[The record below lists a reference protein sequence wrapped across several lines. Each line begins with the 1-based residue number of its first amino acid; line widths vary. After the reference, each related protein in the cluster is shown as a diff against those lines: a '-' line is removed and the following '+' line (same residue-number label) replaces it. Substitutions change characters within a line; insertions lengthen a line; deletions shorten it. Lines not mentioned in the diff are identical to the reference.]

1 MANLLT
7 RFDQYGAVRITKP
20 LLLIMAYGLRHLALI
35 LFPPT
40 RVVFESFTDLFVGK
54 PFLISDGIVLFI
66 ILLYTQRAPEASNFT
81 RWVWR
86 HGLWFLTGAYTLDIA
101 LTLLFHTKPLLDPD
115 SLQFGLVAGT
125 LLIDAGIIA
134 FLLTSSP
141 VRDVFKSFPEPI
153 QPTEEPEK
161 PAVSETPVITPATLS
176 VRRQTKNIPD
186 ANLLNE
192 PITPGYQYANFP
204 FKSHQIAEQIVEI
217 RGHLANSNL
226 PLAEKGLRFLLDRD
240 PLNPAI
246 WHELGL
252 VAFSAEKLDQAES
265 MILKALLFDSNN
277 YLYWRNLGEIRR
289 RLGYFDDA
297 IENARQAIKL
307 MPTDVNAHYNLGLAL
322 WNAGRNDESLAAFEQ
337 AKKLHPDLVVQQPA
351 N

>member
-7 RFDQYGAVRITKP
+7 RFDQYGSVRISKS
-20 LLLIMAYGLRHLALI
+20 LWLIMAYGLRHLALI

-40 RVVFESFTDLFVGK
+40 RVVLETFTDLFIGK
-54 PFLISDGIVLFI
+54 LFLISDGII
-66 ILLYTQRAPEASNFT
+66 IFLMLLYTQRAPEASNFT
-81 RWVWR
+81 RWLWH
-86 HGLWFLTGAYTLDIA
+86 HGLWFLTGAFAMDIA

-125 LLIDAGIIA
+125 LLTDVGVIA

-141 VRDVFKSFPEPI
+141 VRDVFKSFPEPV

-161 PAVSETPVITPATLS
+161 PTVLETQVITPATPS
-176 VRRQTKNIPD
+176 VRRRTKNIPD

-192 PITPGYQYANFP
+192 PITPSYQYANFP
-204 FKSHQIAEQIVEI
+204 FKSHQVAEQIVEI

-240 PLNPAI
+240 PLNPAL

-252 VAFSAEKLDQAES
+252 VAFSADKLDQAES
-265 MILKALLFDSNN
+265 MILKALLFDSTN

-297 IENARQAIKL
+297 IENAGQAIKL

-322 WNAGRNDESLAAFEQ
+322 WDAGRNDEALSAFEQ
-337 AKKLHPDLVVQQPA
+337 AKKLHPDLAQQPV